1 MSLFSVLTVNVRG
14 MRNGGKRGCV
24 FQYLSQVSFQ
34 VCFLQEVHLRDGGD
48 VGVFSGG
55 WLKGESRWGVGG
67 GGQGVIRGSGFPCFG
82 QLFCGAGE
90 GSCGGCGLEGSLFPF
105 Y

>member
-34 VCFLQEVHLRDGGD
+34 VCFLQEVHLRDGGGCG
-48 VGVFSGG
+48 GVFRG
-55 WLKGESRWGVGG
+55 LA
-67 GGQGVIRGSGFPCFG
+67 QG
-82 QLFCGAGE
+82 
-90 GSCGGCGLEGSLFPF
+90 
-105 Y
+105 